1 MSSFTLPEMD
11 PNGLA
16 LGDTATG
23 ADVAPGGDVVI
34 GEGRS
39 STKSS
44 PVELVPAPSLTKTRL
59 SLAPSTSDTSVYPAR
74 LVSTTV

>member
-34 GEGRS
+34 GEGF
-39 STKSS
+39 
-44 PVELVPAPSLTKTRL
+44 LKTNF
-59 SLAPSTSDTSVYPAR
+59 
-74 LVSTTV
+74 